1 MKNYYLGNI
10 ALEIMAVCLSFIVD
24 FLALVL
30 WSIAFQSNDFIAY
43 VVAALSTIVLVVA
56 TYVSVSELIS
66 DIKDYRRNKK

>member
-10 ALEIMAVCLSFIVD
+10 ALETMAVCLSFIVD
-24 FLALVL
+24 FLALEL
-30 WSIAFQSNDFIAY
+30 WRIAFQSNDFIIY
-43 VVAALSTIVLVVA
+43 VVTVLSTIVLVVA